1 MAFGEESHALQ
12 SLRFGCV
19 DLLAVDQL
27 GLRPWGMARR
37 TSGCKRHAPA
47 ALAAGSAGAIA
58 AKSKGSGPARWAD
71 TFQVLCHCPARAL
84 CRDRGQWTA
93 TISERS
99 RAPNSSLD
107 SRYWM
112 NSSRCERAGP
122 SASVRWA
129 GTRPS
134 TRSDPSFFTNRAN
147 SIGCFSGSY
156 WARTELTRVTP
167 IAAPLGDSA
176 AARLQSS
183 HVLHQGPA
191 FVGRSGAAGSGAW
204 PPVPRRSRGDVFDLA
219 VVAPLTVPSG
229 GRRRARTSHRCRRS
243 AAPRREATAS

>member
-19 DLLAVDQL
+19 DLLAVDEL

-47 ALAAGSAGAIA
+47 GLAAGSAGAIA
-58 AKSKGSGPARWAD
+58 AKNKGSGRARWQTRSSA
-71 TFQVLCHCPARAL
+71 VSLPGKGALPGPRAVD
-84 CRDRGQWTA
+84 RDDLR
-93 TISERS
+93 TISRAELLARLEILHELIKVQAS
-99 RAPNSSLD
+99 RA
-107 SRYWM
+107 
-112 NSSRCERAGP
+112 ER
-122 SASVRWA
+122 VRQMGWDA
-129 GTRPS
+129 TY